1 MNGNRQME
9 VHYINTGFPY
19 TSTES
24 FMDFFEGLTHAPV
37 NYAHTGPMHD
47 QDSAYWSMNMNA
59 YKFGFSGP
67 GSTSYYSPYEVNG
80 NLPIMDVSR
89 TAWEYPSVVNA
100 EEPTTTDTQFEG
112 AEDMGVHA
120 IDEERSISNQASANS
135 PQAVWQDDVDPDNMT
150 YEELIDLGDTVGTQS
165 KGLSPE
171 LISLLPTSKC
181 KLGSFFSR
189 KKIWGKDV

>member
-1 MNGNRQME
+1 MS
-9 VHYINTGFPY
+9 I
-19 TSTES
+19 
-24 FMDFFEGLTHAPV
+24 
-37 NYAHTGPMHD
+37 

-67 GSTSYYSPYEVNG
+67 GSTSYYSPYEVND

-120 IDEERSISNQASANS
+120 IDEERS
-135 PQAVWQDDVDPDNMT
+135 
-150 YEELIDLGDTVGTQS
+150 
-165 KGLSPE
+165 
-171 LISLLPTSKC
+171 
-181 KLGSFFSR
+181 
-189 KKIWGKDV
+189 